1 MKQLLQSILYK
12 KNILVTG
19 GTGSIGQALVKK
31 AISDGAKH
39 VKVFSNDENAL
50 YEMELEFEKFK
61 NIEYVIGD
69 IRDND
74 KVSSL
79 VKNCDIVFHAA
90 ALKHVDRCELH
101 PLEAMTVNILGTNN
115 IAKAAVQEG
124 VKNVICISTDKAVNP
139 IGVMGATKLLAEKL
153 LAAEAF
159 HSKSKTIF
167 ASVRFGNVFHT
178 RGSIL
183 PRIEK
188 QIQKGGPLTL
198 TDERMNRFFMT
209 KEEAVNLIIN
219 ATKMAK
225 GGETFVLKMPLLKL
239 NDLFEAMK
247 EIVAPKYG
255 FLPSQ
260 IKTKKIGIRPGE
272 KLTEYLLTSFEMEH
286 ALETKNFFIIPK
298 MFEMNDTKK
307 YPGSKK
313 PKNISRYF
321 SNLSPLP
328 KKEIVKFLKTIY

>member
-1 MKQLLQSILYK
+1 MQSILNK

-19 GTGSIGQALVKK
+19 GTGSIGQALVKRS
-31 AISDGAKH
+31 ISDGAKH
-39 VKVFSNDENAL
+39 IKVFSNDENAL
-50 YEMELEFEKFK
+50 YEMELEFEKSK
-61 NIEYVIGD
+61 NIEYIIGD
-69 IRDND
+69 IRDTE
-74 KVSSL
+74 KVSNI
-79 VKNCDIVFHAA
+79 VKNCDIIFHAA

-115 IAKAAVQEG
+115 IAKAAINEN

-153 LAAEAF
+153 FSAESF
-159 HSKSKTIF
+159 HSQSKTIF

-209 KEEAVNLIIN
+209 KEDAVNLIIN
-219 ATKMAK
+219 ATKIAK
-225 GGETFVLKMPLLKL
+225 GGETFILKMPLLRL

-247 EIVAPKYG
+247 EIVCPKYG
-255 FLPSQ
+255 FKPRD

-272 KLTEYLLTSFEMEH
+272 KLTEYLLTNFEMQH
-286 ALETKNFFIIPK
+286 VLETKDFFILPS
-298 MFEMNDTKK
+298 MFESISHAK
-307 YPGSKK
+307 YPNSKK
-313 PKNISRYF
+313 PKDLEQYF
-321 SNLSPLP
+321 KNLKPI
-328 KKEIVKFLKTIY
+328 KKQEIVKILKKIYD

>member
-1 MKQLLQSILYK
+1 LQSILYK

-19 GTGSIGQALVKK
+19 GTGSIGQALVKR

-39 VKVFSNDENAL
+39 IKVFSNDENAL

-61 NIEYVIGD
+61 NIEYIIGD
-69 IRDND
+69 IRDNE
-74 KVSSL
+74 KIFSII
-79 VKNCDIVFHAA
+79 KNCDIVFHAA

-101 PLEAMTVNILGTNN
+101 PLETITVNILGTNN
-115 IAKAAVQEG
+115 VAKAAIRQG
-124 VKNVICISTDKAVNP
+124 VKIVISISTDKAVNP

-153 LAAEAF
+153 FSAEAF
-159 HSKSKTIF
+159 HSNSKTIF

-188 QIQKGGPLTL
+188 QIQKGGPITL

-209 KEEAVNLIIN
+209 KEDAVNLIVS
-219 ATKMAK
+219 ATKIAR
-225 GGETFVLKMPLLKL
+225 GGETFVLKMPLLRL

-247 EIVAPKYG
+247 EIISPKYG
-255 FLPSQ
+255 YAPDQ

-298 MFEMNDTKK
+298 MFEPADPKK

-313 PKNISRYF
+313 PKNITTYF
-321 SNLSPLP
+321 ENLSPIP
-328 KKEIVKFLKTIY
+328 KKEIIKFLKTIY